1 MSKIHPAVGHFL
13 TAAKELDLFD
23 EALALIS
30 GGGSGGGKKGGKRHV
45 SAETSAKI
53 AAAPKRWSKEK
64 RERSSKLLSLSQL
77 TNRI

>member
-30 GGGSGGGKKGGKRHV
+30 GGGNGGGGKKGGKRHV
-45 SAETSAKI
+45 SAETRAKI
-53 AAAPKRWSKEK
+53 AAAQKKRWSKEK
-64 RERSSKLLSLSQL
+64 KGEKS
-77 TNRI
+77 